1 MCLED
6 SPPVPPSA
14 SWWSSSGSL
23 LRCQSWVSLIMHI
36 SRSYIININ
45 ECFDVFPICFSS
57 AYLAFKVWL
66 SDWFSFR
73 VSAGFSSP
81 PWEQLCNFSPAVSQ
95 FLMCLVDDPVL
106 LLGPG
111 CLLHLWV
118 QVVVPAFAALL
129 ADTTL

>member
-36 SRSYIININ
+36 SGSYIININ
-45 ECFDVFPICFSS
+45 ECFDVFHICFSS

-66 SDWFSFR
+66 SD
-73 VSAGFSSP
+73 A
-81 PWEQLCNFSPAVSQ
+81 
-95 FLMCLVDDPVL
+95 
-106 LLGPG
+106 
-111 CLLHLWV
+111 
-118 QVVVPAFAALL
+118 
-129 ADTTL
+129 